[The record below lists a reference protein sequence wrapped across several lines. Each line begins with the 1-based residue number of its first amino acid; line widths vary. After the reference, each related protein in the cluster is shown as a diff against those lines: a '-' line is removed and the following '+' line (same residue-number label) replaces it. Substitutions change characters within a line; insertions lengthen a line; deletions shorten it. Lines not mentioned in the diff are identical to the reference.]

1 MQADTEEKIAA
12 MKSAI
17 SEERNSKKLCQNEI
31 EKLKLI
37 IENHI
42 KMKKEWKLT
51 LFDMGKKLED
61 KLQELY
67 KLKTNQV
74 I

>member
-1 MQADTEEKIAA
+1 MR
-12 MKSAI
+12 SAI
-17 SEERNSKKLCQNEI
+17 NEERDSNKLCQKEI
-31 EKLKLI
+31 QDLKLI
-37 IENHI
+37 NENYK
-42 KMKKEWKLT
+42 KMREKWKLA

-67 KLKTNQV
+67 LENCKLKNNQS

>member
-1 MQADTEEKIAA
+1 

-17 SEERNSKKLCQNEI
+17 NEERDSNNLCQKEI

-37 IENHI
+37 IENHNKI
-42 KMKKEWKLT
+42 KEKWKTT

-67 KLKTNQV
+67 LENYKLKMNQS